1 MNAKELYDAY
11 DQNGKNVILHITYG
25 KLTER
30 KIMSI
35 SIRRATDRLEYV
47 NVYSF
52 RFEDNSLIMFAE
64 VNTILFNLFMNP
76 EFEEGEE

>member
-1 MNAKELYDAY
+1 MNAKELYETY
-11 DQNGKNVILHITYG
+11 DRSGTNVILRITYG
-25 KLTER
+25 ELTER
-30 KIMSI
+30 NIFSI
-35 SIRRATDRLEYV
+35 SIRRVTDRLKYA

-76 EFEEGEE
+76 EFEEDEE